1 MASARAAP
9 TGRPRLPHLCAHCS
23 AFSHFCAQ
31 LFGFV
36 LFLVLTTVAI
46 CSVQINLI
54 NYTSIYAADFDLS
67 QILNTYDKQN
77 CVPLFLLFS
86 SFLYFLLFFFSFVF
100 FSSLSIAFNDFPI
113 DIFPNATDT
122 TFYNAKYPLWVSG
135 RAPGQPFK
143 VQLLVNYVQAV
154 IAYR

>member
-86 SFLYFLLFFFSFVF
+86 SFLYFVFSSSFLLYSSLLFPLLSMTFQLIFSRMRQTRH
-100 FSSLSIAFNDFPI
+100 S
-113 DIFPNATDT
+113 T
-122 TFYNAKYPLWVSG
+122 TPSTRYGCRDALRDSRLKCSCL
-135 RAPGQPFK
+135 
-143 VQLLVNYVQAV
+143 
-154 IAYR
+154 